1 MPSKQTPEL
10 PSISAGE
17 AWRESQ
23 IRWWVGYADADLVTC
38 QKIWSS
44 FHFNSPNLHSN
55 SHEIWGV
62 ARREFEV
69 GEAVEEAEL
78 DVHVS
83 GITCDGIVKK
93 GKWWNLFN
101 QWYNTEKKA
110 GSWGGT
116 RLTYPQTSA
125 TIHEVGSREPEA
137 GAGNFV
143 LSPREGR
150 TRSLRLAEDW
160 DILSSPKFHNRNPDP
175 YMKIPK
181 KKSLRSV
188 EKQSKAIQ
196 FRNSHFMLTTL

>member
-69 GEAVEEAEL
+69 GEAVEKAEL

-93 GKWWNLFN
+93 GKWWDLFN

-125 TIHEVGSREPEA
+125 TIHEVGTREPEA

-143 LSPREGR
+143 LSPRESR
-150 TRSLRLAEDW
+150 TRSLRVQFGRGLRYFELTQIPQQEPRSIHED
-160 DILSSPKFHNRNPDP
+160 SQEEES
-175 YMKIPK
+175 
-181 KKSLRSV
+181 
-188 EKQSKAIQ
+188 EKLSKAIQ
-196 FRNSHFMLTTL
+196 FRNSHFMLTML